1 MNLTS
6 GITQELS
13 NGETNGLGMRV
24 VDVGEKDEFTH
35 RWLLLE
41 DEEELYNNAVE
52 RLFSEGNVR
61 E

>member
-6 GITQELS
+6 DIAQELS

-41 DEEELYNNAVE
+41 EEEEL
-52 RLFSEGNVR
+52 
-61 E
+61 